1 MLHQLKEYGKYAEIT
16 GFRNMKFAKAEK
28 FLKANRKENRENL
41 DVQFFDAQLIATK
54 EHLYFAALNAL
65 QAFQNK
71 TNVSKS
77 PAMETMLY
85 ASAQRQIQKAIERCG
100 IKPETTSM
108 AIIIIGEDP
117 TRLKTMLQAIS
128 TCVGVEPDE
137 KVLEISKFKEQKIIE
152 TFEITDE
159 ELKAVTKSENRVEA
173 VVNLVVERVAL
184 LATQL

>member
-1 MLHQLKEYGKYAEIT
+1 MLYHLKEYVKYAEIT
-16 GFRNMKFAKAEK
+16 GYRNIKFGKAEA
-28 FLKANRKENRENL
+28 FLKANRKETRENVDL
-41 DVQFFDAQLIATK
+41 QFFDAQLIATQ

-71 TNVSKS
+71 TNISKS

-85 ASAQRQIQKAIERCG
+85 ASAQRQIQKAIQRCG

-108 AIIIIGEDP
+108 AVIIIGVDP
-117 TRLKTMLQAIS
+117 TQLKTMLQAIS
-128 TCVGVEPDE
+128 TCVGLEPDE
-137 KVLEISKFKEQKIIE
+137 KVLEISEFKEQKIID

-159 ELKAVTKSENRVEA
+159 ELKAVMKNENRTEA
-173 VVNLVVERVAL
+173 VVNLVIERVAL